1 MGCCLSSEST
11 QGRQS
16 VATGKPFKRSNIQ
29 WTSDVPITHARLL
42 EQRNTF
48 WETAPFYEGRPEI
61 WQALQAATTSDDI
74 ILAQSILDAAN
85 ITLPTGN
92 PADGIYD
99 ELGTR
104 YEIPLYCLVDPTNVI
119 ADGETDL
126 GQQHQQQLHPDDQP
140 CGMSSAMTQTTS
152 ATTDLGLHN
161 SGRGHQKTISSVS
174 SIADTPMQNMAPP
187 QQQQQ
192 QDPTNMTNPV
202 TSDTFTNKKLTTTA
216 TPITGDH
223 PVIIRLSTGKDI
235 HLKISSTQETVPIL
249 KSRIYADAES
259 HLSPDT
265 HLLRLIY
272 LGKILDDHTSIIGDF
287 TLTPTPPL
295 EKNTIKLRAGAV
307 IQALVVS
314 VKS

>member
-1 MGCCLSSEST
+1 MGCCLSSQST
-11 QGRQS
+11 QGRS

-29 WTSDVPITHARLL
+29 WTSDVPITHARLV

-126 GQQHQQQLHPDDQP
+126 GQEHQQQLHPDDQP
-140 CGMSSAMTQTTS
+140 CGISSTMTQTTS

-174 SIADTPMQNMAPP
+174 SIADTPMRHMAP
-187 QQQQQ
+187 QQQE
-192 QDPTNMTNPV
+192 PITVTNPV
-202 TSDTFTNKKLTTTA
+202 ASDAITNKTTTATNTTA

-249 KSRIYADAES
+249 KSRIYADAEA

-265 HLLRLIY
+265 HRLRLIY